1 MNDFFVTFPDSEEEN
16 SIPEV
21 GQVETTPRTLTA
33 PTGGKTFGVSF
44 PEDQSVT
51 PAEVQTEEIIST
63 EPQDPF
69 ASYEGRS
76 LTDEMILADPELMKV
91 VDTSLQVRF
100 GARSNL
106 AGAVTGLAGG
116 ATGTFEGKSP
126 EERLEVWNNWN
137 RSFAGGQSVT
147 TLNEVAFHVGASDE
161 ENAAIGASF
170 ELFDKK
176 GNIFTGTETIGE
188 TFDGVFDYLKAAIYD
203 PVTIASLGVGKALT
217 FGGTKAA
224 ALALKA
230 TARAAFRQSLAA
242 GATREVAAKAAKDA
256 TRMGFASLG
265 AKTVAQYSAVD
276 FAANVGSD
284 IAYQNV
290 LIGTKAQE
298 EYSYAQTGI
307 AALGTLA
314 IPSIIAASKGIEAL
328 AVGARQASAK
338 LPAGERNIFEAYVDV
353 QRKFGN
359 LGPDDITKAVLQRT
373 NVGQVNASLQNTFQN
388 FAANLQN
395 FVPWSQA
402 KVEAGKVL
410 NANNIALT
418 AGENQNLFWKSFL
431 FGDTAGTQKGF
442 VQELSDAG
450 FVYVPR
456 SKDDNITNFISDAM
470 SWLDEAT
477 VLNMISNFESTVG
490 KTFDGSF
497 KTRYGASAV
506 QDVDFVLVK
515 DPTTNRMVRKY
526 ITPAEKLSSAFK
538 NRQSLFG
545 NGLNDSKQ
553 VQDILGKGGTVG
565 QFAAAISKQ
574 ADEEHPEIGKY
585 VLSVWKRLVTSNLST
600 TALNVKGWASLS
612 VMNTA
617 SDLVLGGLKLGE
629 AAVYKASGQQGAYE
643 AALNASKG
651 SILGSIKRGYNLFT
665 PTMTLEAADGY
676 LMLKPELYES
686 VLRTSSGGTDGA
698 NVLKSFNI
706 DPTNKIANI
715 TENTVTGLQHIT
727 GVRLQDEVTKLLSFQ
742 SALEQGILREYGQT
756 YNAFMS
762 RPDAYT
768 EMFTNRFKERVDA
781 WALNRT
787 LRETA
792 SKNWSQKKGRGVTL
806 GIAKG
811 IEAIS
816 RNPIGGYAVPFGSFM
831 NTAFATLGDYSG
843 FNAVKHLTAR
853 ALNDSGISR
862 TRFDFAEEEG
872 MELVAKG
879 IVGWSAVNLYLNDSI
894 EKVEKGYAWNQEE
907 RDDGSIADI
916 TYEFPVSYLKIAAHM
931 AAHYVKDK
939 EIPESL
945 AKQAF
950 EVLGG
955 QPFRQMDTAG
965 QEALGV
971 INSILTA
978 EYDEAVA
985 SSISVLSGLGSR
997 IISGALRPL
1006 DPVNQV
1012 AILMSDDY
1020 TQIDRKQANNK
1031 FLAESFRYVDQIFGG
1046 FDAPKA
1052 ATSTRGFDLGRPDAG
1067 KGLGVRSVSAPNS
1080 IERVLSAVGKAPWQA
1095 VQWGGDDQV
1104 KNSMDGILG
1113 PILNAEAERML
1124 RDNPDFFDKNLATK
1138 EKRVNEVL
1146 ERAKNLATQVIDFGF
1161 SEEDTLI
1168 KLKRDLSN
1176 LPKKDV
1182 RRAMTYLDFTGD
1194 PMDIAKEGGGADKL
1208 EMLIYF
1214 SKNYNELLVE

>member
-1 MNDFFVTFPDSEEEN
+1 MTDLFLSFPETEEEN
-16 SIPEV
+16 TAPVV
-21 GQVETTPRTLTA
+21 GQVEPAPRTPVVPSSGNTIDV
-33 PTGGKTFGVSF
+33 FF

-106 AGAVTGLAGG
+106 AGAVTASTGG

-126 EERLEVWNNWN
+126 EERLEIWNNWN

-147 TLNEVAFHVGASDE
+147 TLNEVAFHVGASEE

-203 PVTIASLGVGKALT
+203 PITLASLGVGKVFT
-217 FGGTKAA
+217 FAGTKAA

-242 GATREVAAKAAKDA
+242 GATRAVAAKAAKDA
-256 TRMGFASLG
+256 TRRGFVSIG
-265 AKTVAQYSAVD
+265 AKTVAKYSAVD
-276 FAANVGSD
+276 FAANVGAD

-298 EYSYAQTGI
+298 EYSYVQTGI

-314 IPSIIAASKGIEAL
+314 IPYIIAAIKGIGAL
-328 AVGARQASAK
+328 AIGARQASAK

-359 LGPDDITKAVLQRT
+359 LGPEDIANAVKQRT

-388 FAANLQN
+388 FGDNLKN

-402 KVEAGKVL
+402 KVDAGRIL
-410 NANNIALT
+410 NSNGVALT

-442 VQELSDAG
+442 VQGLSDAG

-456 SKDDNITNFISDAM
+456 GKDDKITNFIADAVA
-470 SWLDEAT
+470 WLDPAVVKQAVSDFEA
-477 VLNMISNFESTVG
+477 TVG
-490 KTFDGSF
+490 KTFDG
-497 KTRYGASAV
+497 V
-506 QDVDFVLVK
+506 VD
-515 DPTTNRMVRKY
+515 
-526 ITPAEKLSSAFK
+526 TPELLSSAFK
-538 NRQSLFG
+538 NRQSIFG
-545 NGLNDSKQ
+545 SGLYDSKQ
-553 VQDILGKGGTVG
+553 VQDILGKGGTV
-565 QFAAAISKQ
+565 AELADALSKQ
-574 ADEEHPEIGKY
+574 TDEAHPEVGKY
-585 VLSVWKRLVTSNLST
+585 VLSIWKRLVTSSLST
-600 TALNVKGWASLS
+600 TGLNVKGWANLS
-612 VMNTA
+612 IMNTA
-617 SDLVLGGLKLGE
+617 SDVVLGGLKLGE
-629 AAVYKASGQQGAYE
+629 AAIYKASGQQGAYE

-651 SILGSIKRGYNLFT
+651 SILGGIKRGYNLFT
-665 PTMTLEAADGY
+665 PTMTMDAADGY
-676 LMLKPELYES
+676 LMLKPDLYEKI
-686 VLRTSSGGTDGA
+686 LRTSSGGTDGA
-698 NVLKSFNI
+698 NVLKTFNI
-706 DPTNKIANI
+706 DPTNKVANI
-715 TENTVTGLQHIT
+715 TENTVTAFQHIT

-762 RPDAYT
+762 RPDAYI
-768 EMFTNRFKERVDA
+768 EMFTPRFKGRVDA

-787 LRETA
+787 LRETS
-792 SKNWSQKKGRGVTL
+792 SKTWSQKKGRGITL

-816 RNPIGGYAVPFGSFM
+816 RNPVGGYAVPFGSFM

-853 ALNDSGISR
+853 ALNDSGISP

-872 MELVAKG
+872 MELFAKG
-879 IVGWSAVNLYLNDSI
+879 IVGWSAVSLGINDAI
-894 EKVEKGYAWNQEE
+894 EKIEKGYAWNQDE
-907 RDDGSIADI
+907 RDDGSIEDI
-916 TYEFPVSYLKIAAHM
+916 TYEFPVSYIKIVTQM

-955 QPFRQMDTAG
+955 QPFRQMDSAG
-965 QEALGV
+965 QEAMEV
-971 INSILTA
+971 VTNILTA
-978 EYDEAVA
+978 EYDEAA
-985 SSISVLSGLGSR
+985 ANSIAALAGLGSR
-997 IISGALRPL
+997 IISGVLRPL
-1006 DPVNQV
+1006 DLVNQV

-1031 FLAESFRYVDQIFGG
+1031 FLAQSFRYVDQIFGG
-1046 FDAPKA
+1046 FDAPPA
-1052 ATSTRGFDLGRPDAG
+1052 ATPTRGVDLERPDPG
-1067 KGLGVRSVSAPNS
+1067 KMLGGVRSVPGPNS

-1095 VQWGGDDQV
+1095 VRWGGDDQV

-1124 RDNPDFFDKNLATK
+1124 QDNPDFFKKNLATR

-1146 ERAKNLATQVIDFGF
+1146 ERAKNLTTQVIDFSF

-1168 KLKRDLSN
+1168 KLKRDLSKV
-1176 LPKKDV
+1176 PQKDV
-1182 RRAMTYLDFTGD
+1182 RRAMTYLNFTGD
-1194 PMDIAKEGGGADKL
+1194 PMDIVKEEGGAEKL

>member
-1 MNDFFVTFPDSEEEN
+1 MNDFFIFSSEDGEEN
-16 SIPEV
+16 PV
-21 GQVETTPRTLTA
+21 APVETGPVFNVFGTQGEQTSRPPVVT
-33 PTGGKTFGVSF
+33 TGGTTFNIFGTTA
-44 PEDQSVT
+44 QSVT
-51 PAEVQTEEIIST
+51 PAEVQTEEIVST

-69 ASYEGRS
+69 ASYADKD
-76 LTDEMILADPELMKV
+76 LTDEMILADPKLMDI
-91 VDTSLQVRF
+91 VDTSLRVRF

-106 AGAVTGLAGG
+106 AGAVTALAGG
-116 ATGTFEGKSP
+116 ATGTFEDKSP
-126 EERLEVWNNWN
+126 EERLEIWNNWN

-203 PVTIASLGVGKALT
+203 PVTLASFGVGKALT

-224 ALALKA
+224 AMALKA
-230 TARAAFRQSLAA
+230 TARAAFKQSLAA
-242 GATREVAAKAAKDA
+242 GATRAVAAKAAKDA
-256 TRMGFASLG
+256 TRMGFISLG
-265 AKTVAQYSAVD
+265 AKTVAKYSAVD
-276 FAANVGSD
+276 FAANVGAD

-290 LIGTKAQE
+290 LINTKAQE

-314 IPSIIAASKGIEAL
+314 IPSIIAATKGIEAL

-353 QRKFGN
+353 QRKFGD
-359 LGPDDITKAVLQRT
+359 LGPDDIANAVKQRT

-388 FAANLQN
+388 FGANLQN

-402 KVEAGKVL
+402 RVDAGRIL
-410 NANNIALT
+410 NSNGVALT

-456 SKDDNITNFISDAM
+456 GKDDKITNFIADAM
-470 SWLDEAT
+470 AWLDPA
-477 VLNMISNFESTVG
+477 VVRQVVSDFETTVG
-490 KTFDGSF
+490 KTFDG
-497 KTRYGASAV
+497 V
-506 QDVDFVLVK
+506 VD
-515 DPTTNRMVRKY
+515 
-526 ITPAEKLSSAFK
+526 TPELLSSAFK
-538 NRQSLFG
+538 NRQSIFG
-545 NGLNDSKQ
+545 SGLYDSKQ
-553 VQDILGKGGTVG
+553 VQDILGKGGTV
-565 QFAAAISKQ
+565 AALANAISKQ
-574 ADEEHPEIGKY
+574 ADEAHPEVGKY
-585 VLSVWKRLVTSNLST
+585 VLSIWKRLVTSNLST
-600 TALNVKGWASLS
+600 TGLNVKGWTALS
-612 VMNTA
+612 IMNTA
-617 SDLVLGGLKLGE
+617 SDVVLGGLKLGE
-629 AAVYKASGQQGAYE
+629 AAIYKASGQQGAYE

-651 SILGSIKRGYNLFT
+651 SILGGIKRGYNLFT
-665 PTMTLEAADGY
+665 PTMTMDAADGY
-676 LMLKPELYES
+676 LMLKPDLYEKI
-686 VLRTSSGGTDGA
+686 LRTSSGGTDGA

-706 DPTNKIANI
+706 DPTNKVANI
-715 TENTVTGLQHIT
+715 TENTVTTFQHIT

-762 RPDAYT
+762 RPDAYI
-768 EMFTNRFKERVDA
+768 EMFTPRFKERVDA

-787 LRETA
+787 LRETS
-792 SKNWSQKKGRGVTL
+792 SKTWSQKKGRGITL

-816 RNPIGGYAVPFGSFM
+816 RNPVGGYAVPFGSFM

-853 ALNDSGISR
+853 ALNDSGISP

-872 MELVAKG
+872 MELLAKG
-879 IVGWSAVNLYLNDSI
+879 IVGWSVVGLGINDAI
-894 EKVEKGYAWNQEE
+894 EKIEKGYAWNQNE
-907 RDDGSIADI
+907 RDDGSIEDI
-916 TYEFPVSYLKIAAHM
+916 TYEFPVSYIKIVTHM
-931 AAHYVKDK
+931 AAHYVKDG
-939 EIPESL
+939 EIPDSL

-955 QPFRQMDTAG
+955 QPFRQMDSAG
-965 QEALGV
+965 QEAMEV
-971 INSILTA
+971 VTNVLTA
-978 EYDEAVA
+978 EYDEAA
-985 SSISVLSGLGSR
+985 ANSIAALAGLGSR

-1020 TQIDRKQANNK
+1020 TQIDRKQASNK

-1046 FDAPKA
+1046 FDAPPA
-1052 ATSTRGFDLGRPDAG
+1052 ATPTRGFDLERPDAG
-1067 KGLGVRSVSAPNS
+1067 KMFGGVRSVPGPNS
-1080 IERVLSAVGKAPWQA
+1080 IERVLSAIGKAPWQA
-1095 VQWGGDDQV
+1095 VRWGGDDQV

-1124 RDNPDFFDKNLATK
+1124 QDNPDFFSKDLATR

-1146 ERAKNLATQVIDFGF
+1146 TRSEKMANQVIEYSF
-1161 SEEDTLI
+1161 SNEDTLI
-1168 KLKRDLSN
+1168 KLKRDLAKV
-1176 LPKKDV
+1176 PKKDV
-1182 RRAMTYLDFTGD
+1182 KRAMDYLDFDGD
-1194 PMDIAKEGGGADKL
+1194 PLDIAKEEGGAEKL
-1208 EMLIYF
+1208 ETLIYF
-1214 SKNYNELLVE
+1214 SKNFNELLVE

>member
-16 SIPEV
+16 PTPEV

-126 EERLEVWNNWN
+126 EERLEIWNNWN

-176 GNIFTGTETIGE
+176 GNIFTGTETLGE

-359 LGPDDITKAVLQRT
+359 LGPDDIANAVKQRT
-373 NVGQVNASLQNTFQN
+373 NVGQVNASLQSTFQN

-402 KVEAGKVL
+402 KVDAGRIL
-410 NANNIALT
+410 NSNGVALT

-470 SWLDEAT
+470 SWLEPAVVKQLVSD
-477 VLNMISNFESTVG
+477 FETTVG
-490 KTFDGSF
+490 KTFDG
-497 KTRYGASAV
+497 T
-506 QDVDFVLVK
+506 VD
-515 DPTTNRMVRKY
+515 
-526 ITPAEKLSSAFK
+526 TPELLSSAFK

-553 VQDILGKGGTVG
+553 VQDILNKGGTVG

-585 VLSVWKRLVTSNLST
+585 VLSVWKRLVTSNLAT
-600 TALNVKGWASLS
+600 TALNVKGWAALS

-629 AAVYKASGQQGAYE
+629 AAVYKVAGKQGAYE

-698 NVLKSFNI
+698 NVLKNLNI

-715 TENTVTGLQHIT
+715 TEKTVTGLQHVT

-768 EMFTNRFKERVDA
+768 EMFTTRFKERVDA

-787 LRETA
+787 VRETA

-894 EKVEKGYAWNQEE
+894 EKVEKGYAWNQDE

-916 TYEFPVSYLKIAAHM
+916 TYEFPVSYLKIAAQM

-945 AKQAF
+945 AQQAF

-1095 VQWGGDDQV
+1095 VRWGGDDQV

-1146 ERAKNLATQVIDFGF
+1146 KRAENLATQVIDFGF

-1194 PMDIAKEGGGADKL
+1194 PMDIAKEEGGADKL

>member
-1 MNDFFVTFPDSEEEN
+1 MTDLFLSFPETEEEN
-16 SIPEV
+16 AAPV
-21 GQVETTPRTLTA
+21 AGQVEPAPLTPVVPSSGNTIDV
-33 PTGGKTFGVSF
+33 FF

-51 PAEVQTEEIIST
+51 PAEVQTEEIVST
-63 EPQDPF
+63 EPVN
-69 ASYEGRS
+69 AYEKMLAIKQGDA
-76 LTDEMILADPELMKV
+76 TDEMILADPELMEI
-91 VDTSLQVRF
+91 VDTSLRVRF

-106 AGAVTGLAGG
+106 AGAVTALAGG

-126 EERLEVWNNWN
+126 EERLEIWNNWN
-137 RSFAGGQSVT
+137 RSFAGGQSIT
-147 TLNEVAFHVGASDE
+147 TLNEVAFHQGASDE

-188 TFDGVFDYLKAAIYD
+188 TFDGVFDYLKAVIYD
-203 PVTIASLGVGKALT
+203 PITLASFGVGKALT

-230 TARAAFRQSLAA
+230 IARAAFRQSLAA

-359 LGPDDITKAVLQRT
+359 LGPDDIANAVKQRT
-373 NVGQVNASLQNTFQN
+373 NVGQVNASLQSTFQN
-388 FAANLQN
+388 FAANLHN

-402 KVEAGKVL
+402 KVDAGRIL
-410 NANNIALT
+410 NSNGVALT

-456 SKDDNITNFISDAM
+456 SKDDTITNFISDAM
-470 SWLDEAT
+470 SWLEPAVVRQLVSD
-477 VLNMISNFESTVG
+477 FETTVG
-490 KTFDGSF
+490 KTFDG
-497 KTRYGASAV
+497 T
-506 QDVDFVLVK
+506 VD
-515 DPTTNRMVRKY
+515 
-526 ITPAEKLSSAFK
+526 TPELLSSAFK

-553 VQDILGKGGTVG
+553 VQDILGRGGTVG

-585 VLSVWKRLVTSNLST
+585 ALSVWKRLVTSNLAT

-617 SDLVLGGLKLGE
+617 SDLVLGALKLGE

-698 NVLKSFNI
+698 NVLKNLNI

-715 TENTVTGLQHIT
+715 TEKTVTGLQHVT

-768 EMFTNRFKERVDA
+768 EMFTARFKERVDA

-787 LRETA
+787 LRETT

-853 ALNDSGISR
+853 ALNYSGISR

-894 EKVEKGYAWNQEE
+894 EKIEKGYAWNQEE

-916 TYEFPVSYLKIAAHM
+916 TYEFPVSYLKIVAHM

-1052 ATSTRGFDLGRPDAG
+1052 ATSTRGFDLGRPDVG
-1067 KGLGVRSVSAPNS
+1067 KGLGVRSVPAPNS
-1080 IERVLSAVGKAPWQA
+1080 IERILSAVGKAPWQA
-1095 VQWGGDDQV
+1095 IRWGGDDQV

-1124 RDNPDFFDKNLATK
+1124 RDNPDFFKKNLATR

-1146 ERAKNLATQVIDFGF
+1146 KRAENLATQVIDYGF

-1182 RRAMTYLDFTGD
+1182 KRAMTYLDFTGD
-1194 PMDIAKEGGGADKL
+1194 PMDIAKEEGGADKL

>member
-1 MNDFFVTFPDSEEEN
+1 MTDLFLAFPETEEEN
-16 SIPEV
+16 TAPVV
-21 GQVETTPRTLTA
+21 GQVEPAPRVPSSGNTIEVA
-33 PTGGKTFGVSF
+33 F

-126 EERLEVWNNWN
+126 EERLEIWNNWN

-176 GNIFTGTETIGE
+176 GNIFTGTETLGE

-359 LGPDDITKAVLQRT
+359 LGPDDIANAVKQRT
-373 NVGQVNASLQNTFQN
+373 NVGQVNASLQSTFQN

-402 KVEAGKVL
+402 KVDAGRIL
-410 NANNIALT
+410 NSNGVALT

-456 SKDDNITNFISDAM
+456 SKDDTITNFISDAM
-470 SWLDEAT
+470 SWLEPAVVKQLVSD
-477 VLNMISNFESTVG
+477 FETTVG
-490 KTFDGSF
+490 KTFDG
-497 KTRYGASAV
+497 T
-506 QDVDFVLVK
+506 VD
-515 DPTTNRMVRKY
+515 
-526 ITPAEKLSSAFK
+526 TPELLSSAFK

-553 VQDILGKGGTVG
+553 VQDILNKGGTVG

-629 AAVYKASGQQGAYE
+629 AAIYKASGQQGAYE

-698 NVLKSFNI
+698 NVLKTFNI
-706 DPTNKIANI
+706 DPTNKVANI
-715 TENTVTGLQHIT
+715 TENTVTALQHVT

-768 EMFTNRFKERVDA
+768 EMFTTRFKERVDA

-787 LRETA
+787 VRETA
-792 SKNWSQKKGRGVTL
+792 SKSWSQKKGRGVTL

-894 EKVEKGYAWNQEE
+894 EKVEKGYAWNQDE

-965 QEALGV
+965 QEALVV

-1046 FDAPKA
+1046 FEAPKA

-1067 KGLGVRSVSAPNS
+1067 KGLGVRSVPAPNS

-1095 VQWGGDDQV
+1095 VRWGGDDQV

-1194 PMDIAKEGGGADKL
+1194 PMDIAKEEGGADKL

>member
-1 MNDFFVTFPDSEEEN
+1 MTDLFLSFPETEEEN
-16 SIPEV
+16 AAPV
-21 GQVETTPRTLTA
+21 VDQVEPAPRTPVA
-33 PTGGKTFGVSF
+33 PSSGNTIDVFF
-44 PEDQSVT
+44 PEEQSVT
-51 PAEVQTEEIIST
+51 PAEVQTEEVIST

-69 ASYEGRS
+69 AGYEGRS

-106 AGAVTGLAGG
+106 AGAVTALAGG

-126 EERLEVWNNWN
+126 EERLEIWNNWN

-147 TLNEVAFHVGASDE
+147 TLNEVAFHAGASEE

-176 GNIFTGTETIGE
+176 GNIFTGTETLGE

-256 TRMGFASLG
+256 TRMGFVSLG
-265 AKTVAQYSAVD
+265 AKTVAKYSAVD

-298 EYSYAQTGI
+298 EYSYARTGI

-338 LPAGERNIFEAYVDV
+338 LPAGERSIFEAYVDV

-359 LGPDDITKAVLQRT
+359 LGPDDIANAVKQRT

-388 FAANLQN
+388 FATNLQN

-402 KVEAGKVL
+402 KVDAGRIL
-410 NANNIALT
+410 NSNGVALT

-470 SWLDEAT
+470 SWLEPAVVRQLVSD
-477 VLNMISNFESTVG
+477 FETTVG
-490 KTFDGSF
+490 KTFDG
-497 KTRYGASAV
+497 T
-506 QDVDFVLVK
+506 VD
-515 DPTTNRMVRKY
+515 
-526 ITPAEKLSSAFK
+526 TPELLSSAFK

-553 VQDILGKGGTVG
+553 VQDILNKGGTVG

-585 VLSVWKRLVTSNLST
+585 VLSVWKRLVTSNLAT
-600 TALNVKGWASLS
+600 TSLNVKGWSALS

-698 NVLKSFNI
+698 NVLKTFNI

-715 TENTVTGLQHIT
+715 TENTVTGLQHVT

-768 EMFTNRFKERVDA
+768 EMFTARFKERVDA

-792 SKNWSQKKGRGVTL
+792 SKNWSQKKGRGITL

-816 RNPIGGYAVPFGSFM
+816 RNPVGGYAVPFGSFM

-853 ALNDSGISR
+853 GLNDSGISR
-862 TRFDFAEEEG
+862 TNFDFAEEEG
-872 MELVAKG
+872 MELLAKG
-879 IVGWSAVNLYLNDSI
+879 IVGWSAVSLYLNDSI
-894 EKVEKGYAWNQEE
+894 EKVEKGYAWNQDE
-907 RDDGSIADI
+907 RDDGSISDI
-916 TYEFPVSYLKIAAHM
+916 TYEFPVSYLKIITHM

-945 AKQAF
+945 AQQAF

-955 QPFRQMDTAG
+955 QPFRQMDDAG
-965 QEALGV
+965 RSAMEV
-971 INSILTA
+971 VTNVLTA

-985 SSISVLSGLGSR
+985 NSLSVLSGLGSR

-1046 FDAPKA
+1046 FEAPKA

-1067 KGLGVRSVSAPNS
+1067 KGLGVRSVPAPNA

-1095 VQWGGDDQV
+1095 VRWGGDDQV

-1124 RDNPDFFDKNLATK
+1124 QDNPDFFDKNLATR
-1138 EKRVNEVL
+1138 EKRVKEVL
-1146 ERAKNLATQVIDFGF
+1146 ERAENLATQVIDYGF

-1168 KLKRDLSN
+1168 KLKRDLSKI
-1176 LPKKDV
+1176 PQKDV

-1194 PMDIAKEGGGADKL
+1194 PMDIAKEEGGADKL

>member
-1 MNDFFVTFPDSEEEN
+1 MNDFFIFSSENGEEN
-16 SIPEV
+16 PVAPVDTGPVFNVFGTQGE
-21 GQVETTPRTLTA
+21 QAPRTSVAT
-33 PTGGKTFGVSF
+33 TGGTTFDIFGTTT
-44 PEDQSVT
+44 QNVT
-51 PAEVQTEEIIST
+51 PVEVQTEEIIST

-126 EERLEVWNNWN
+126 EERLEIWNNWN
-137 RSFAGGQSVT
+137 RSFAGGQSIT

-224 ALALKA
+224 AMALKA

-359 LGPDDITKAVLQRT
+359 LGPDDIANAVKQRT
-373 NVGQVNASLQNTFQN
+373 NVGQVNASLQSTFQN

-402 KVEAGKVL
+402 KVDAGRIL
-410 NANNIALT
+410 NSNGVALT

-450 FVYVPR
+450 FVYIPR
-456 SKDDNITNFISDAM
+456 SKDDTITNFISDAM
-470 SWLDEAT
+470 SWLEPT
-477 VLNMISNFESTVG
+477 VVRQLVSDFETTVG
-490 KTFDGSF
+490 KTFDG
-497 KTRYGASAV
+497 T
-506 QDVDFVLVK
+506 VD
-515 DPTTNRMVRKY
+515 
-526 ITPAEKLSSAFK
+526 TPELLSSAFK

-565 QFAAAISKQ
+565 QFTAAITKQ
-574 ADEEHPEIGKY
+574 VDEEHPEVGKY
-585 VLSVWKRLVTSNLST
+585 ALSVWKRLVTSNLAT
-600 TALNVKGWASLS
+600 TALNVTGWVTSS

-629 AAVYKASGQQGAYE
+629 AAVYKAAGKQGAYE

-651 SILGSIKRGYNLFT
+651 SILGGIKRGYNLFT

-768 EMFTNRFKERVDA
+768 EMFTPRFKERVDA

-787 LRETA
+787 LRETT

-816 RNPIGGYAVPFGSFM
+816 RNPVGGYAVPFGSFM

-1020 TQIDRKQANNK
+1020 TQIDRKQANNR

-1095 VQWGGDDQV
+1095 VRWGGDDQV

-1124 RDNPDFFDKNLATK
+1124 QDNPDFFSKDLATR

-1146 ERAKNLATQVIDFGF
+1146 TRAENMATQVIEYSF
-1161 SEEDTLI
+1161 SKEDTLI
-1168 KLKRDLSN
+1168 KLKRDLSKI
-1176 LPKKDV
+1176 PKKDV
-1182 RRAMTYLDFTGD
+1182 KRAMDYLDFTGD
-1194 PMDIAKEGGGADKL
+1194 PMDIAKEEGGADKL